1 LSPPPLTPP
10 PRRRGAV
17 DGSQEEGPSITNPRP
32 FRGGVRGGVNQKLS
46 YPISVVTV
54 FISSTPNPSSQE
66 EGSHERT
73 PPPRR
78 RGLKAKNEI
87 FLDFGGFNISNG

>member
-1 LSPPPLTPP
+1 M
-10 PRRRGAV
+10 RGR
-17 DGSQEEGPSITNPRP
+17 I
-32 FRGGVRGGVNQKLS
+32 
-46 YPISVVTV
+46 
-54 FISSTPNPSSQE
+54 SSQE

-87 FLDFGGFNISNG
+87 FAELFGRLS